1 MEATQREQPKK
12 VKQPIDIKEWKAMD
26 LRKPGGVSIPELQT
40 IQRRGL
46 LEPNKI
52 SEVFLDQYGFEDK
65 FSEEELKAFKES
77 FVFFDR
83 DGDGTMATEDLAL
96 ALRSLGFLV
105 TNLEVKD
112 LIKKLDP
119 DSTGSIDIRDFFS
132 AIADVSNKVDNLEQ
146 IKKCFAIFDKDNSG
160 IIKIEEFRHVLSH
173 LGDALGEY
181 EMNAILKELDLYN
194 NGTIKMNDLIQ
205 LFSLRSA
212 EL

>member
-1 MEATQREQPKK
+1 MCIR
-12 VKQPIDIKEWKAMD
+12 
-26 LRKPGGVSIPELQT
+26 
-40 IQRRGL
+40 
-46 LEPNKI
+46 
-52 SEVFLDQYGFEDK
+52 
-65 FSEEELKAFKES
+65 
-77 FVFFDR
+77 DR
-83 DGDGTMATEDLAL
+83 
-96 ALRSLGFLV
+96 